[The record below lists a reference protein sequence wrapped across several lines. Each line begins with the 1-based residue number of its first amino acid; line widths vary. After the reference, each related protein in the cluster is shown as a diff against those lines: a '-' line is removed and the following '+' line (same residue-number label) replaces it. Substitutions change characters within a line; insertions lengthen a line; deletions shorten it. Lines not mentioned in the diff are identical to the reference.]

1 MAKKTSTKLPKRKGE
16 YTYRGKTVDELKTL
30 STEEFSQLIP
40 ARQRRTIKRGL
51 SDEHKKIMQKI
62 KEDETDIRTHRR
74 DMIILPEMV
83 GRNLEIY
90 NGKSFE
96 KIEVIPEMMGHYF
109 GEYSMTRKRVSHGS
123 AGVGAT
129 KSSKFV
135 PLK

>member
-1 MAKKTSTKLPKRKGE
+1 MAKKSTTKLPKRKGE
-16 YTYRGKTVDELKTL
+16 FTYRGKTIRDLKKL
-30 STEEFSQLIP
+30 SLEEFAQLLP
-40 ARQRRTIKRGL
+40 ARQRRTINRGL
-51 SDEHKKIMQKI
+51 GDEHKKILKKI
-62 KEDETDIRTHRR
+62 NDGDTTIKTHLR

-83 GRNLEIY
+83 GLNLEIH

-96 KIEVIPEMMGHYF
+96 KVEVIPEMLGHYF
-109 GEYSMTRKRVSHGS
+109 GEYSFTRRRVSHGS

>member
-16 YTYRGKTVDELKTL
+16 YTYRGKTVDELKKL
-30 STEEFSQLIP
+30 STEEFSKIIP

-51 SDEHKKIMQKI
+51 SDEHKKIMQKV
-62 KEDETDIRTHRR
+62 KDGETTIRTHRR
-74 DMIILPEMV
+74 DMLIFPDMV
-83 GRNLEIY
+83 GLNLEIY

-96 KIEVIPEMMGHYF
+96 KVEVMPEMMGHYF
-109 GEYSMTRKRVSHGS
+109 GEYSMTRRRVSHGS

>member
-1 MAKKTSTKLPKRKGE
+1 MAKKSTTKLPKRKGE
-16 YTYRGKTVDELKTL
+16 FTYRGKTLQDLKKMSL
-30 STEEFSQLIP
+30 EEFAELLP
-40 ARQRRTIKRGL
+40 ARQRRTISRGL
-51 SDEHKKIMQKI
+51 GDEHKKILNKI
-62 KEDETDIRTHRR
+62 NDGDTTIKTHLR

-83 GRNLEIY
+83 GLNLEIH

-96 KIEVIPEMMGHYF
+96 KVEVIPEMLGHYF
-109 GEYSMTRKRVSHGS
+109 GEYSFTRKRVSHGS

>member
-51 SDEHKKIMQKI
+51 SDEHKKILQKI
-62 KEDETDIRTHRR
+62 KDGETTIRTHRR
-74 DMIILPEMV
+74 DMLIFPDMV
-83 GRNLEIY
+83 GLNLEIY

-96 KIEVIPEMMGHYF
+96 KVEVIPEMMGHYF
-109 GEYSMTRKRVSHGS
+109 GEYSMTRRRVSHGS

>member
-1 MAKKTSTKLPKRKGE
+1 MAKKSTTKLPKRKGE
-16 YTYRGKTVDELKTL
+16 FTYRGKTIRDLKKL
-30 STEEFSQLIP
+30 SLEEFAQLLP
-40 ARQRRTIKRGL
+40 ARQRRTINRGL
-51 SDEHKKIMQKI
+51 GDEHKKILNKI
-62 KEDETDIRTHRR
+62 NDGDTTIKTHLR

-83 GRNLEIY
+83 GLNLEIH

-96 KIEVIPEMMGHYF
+96 KVEVIPEMLGHYF
-109 GEYSMTRKRVSHGS
+109 GEYSFTRRRVSHGS

>member
-30 STEEFSQLIP
+30 STEEFSKIIP

-51 SDEHKKIMQKI
+51 SDEHKKIMQKV
-62 KEDETDIRTHRR
+62 KDGETTIRTHRR
-74 DMIILPEMV
+74 DMLIFPDMV
-83 GRNLEIY
+83 GLNLEIY

-96 KIEVIPEMMGHYF
+96 KVEVMPEMMGHYF
-109 GEYSMTRKRVSHGS
+109 GEYSMTRRRVSHGS

>member
-62 KEDETDIRTHRR
+62 KDGETTIRTHRR
-74 DMIILPEMV
+74 DMLIFPDMV
-83 GRNLEIY
+83 GLNLEIY

-96 KIEVIPEMMGHYF
+96 KVEVIPEMMGHYF
-109 GEYSMTRKRVSHGS
+109 GEYSMTRRRVSHGS

>member
-16 YTYRGKTVDELKTL
+16 YTYRGKTVDELKKL

-51 SDEHKKIMQKI
+51 SDEHKKIMQKV
-62 KEDETDIRTHRR
+62 KDGETTIRTHRR
-74 DMIILPEMV
+74 DMLIFPDMV
-83 GRNLEIY
+83 GLNLEIY

-96 KIEVIPEMMGHYF
+96 KVEVIPEMMGHYF
-109 GEYSMTRKRVSHGS
+109 GEYSMTRRRVSHGS

>member
-1 MAKKTSTKLPKRKGE
+1 MAKKTTTKLPKRKGE
-16 YTYRGKTVDELKTL
+16 YTYRGKTVNELKTL

-62 KEDETDIRTHRR
+62 KDGETSIRTHRR
-74 DMIILPEMV
+74 DMIILPDMV
-83 GRNLEIY
+83 GLNLEIY

-96 KIEVIPEMMGHYF
+96 KVEVIPEMMGHYF
-109 GEYSMTRKRVSHGS
+109 GEYSLTRKRVNHGS

>member
-30 STEEFSQLIP
+30 STEEFSQMIP

-51 SDEHKKIMQKI
+51 SDEHKKIMQKV
-62 KEDETDIRTHRR
+62 KDGETTVRTHRR
-74 DMIILPEMV
+74 DMLIFPDMV
-83 GRNLEIY
+83 GLNLEIY

-96 KIEVIPEMMGHYF
+96 KVEVIPEMMGHYF
-109 GEYSMTRKRVSHGS
+109 GEYSMTRRRVSHGS

>member
-1 MAKKTSTKLPKRKGE
+1 MAKKSTTKLPKRKGE
-16 YTYRGKTVDELKTL
+16 FTYRGKTIQDLKKL
-30 STEEFSQLIP
+30 SLEEFAQLLP
-40 ARQRRTIKRGL
+40 ARQRRTINRGL
-51 SDEHKKIMQKI
+51 GDGHKKILNKI
-62 KEDETDIRTHRR
+62 NDGDTTIKTHLR

-83 GRNLEIY
+83 GLNLEIH

-96 KIEVIPEMMGHYF
+96 KVEVIPEMLGHYF
-109 GEYSMTRKRVSHGS
+109 GEYSFTRRRVSHGS

>member
-1 MAKKTSTKLPKRKGE
+1 MAKKSTTKLPKRKGE
-16 YTYRGKTVDELKTL
+16 FTYRGKTLRDLKML
-30 STEEFSQLIP
+30 SLEEFAQLLP
-40 ARQRRTIKRGL
+40 ARQRRTINRGL
-51 SDEHKKIMQKI
+51 GDEHKKILNKI
-62 KEDETDIRTHRR
+62 NDGDTTIKTHLR

-83 GRNLEIY
+83 GLNLEIH

-96 KIEVIPEMMGHYF
+96 KVEVIPEMLGHYF
-109 GEYSMTRKRVSHGS
+109 GEYSFTRRRVSHGS

>member
-30 STEEFSQLIP
+30 STEEFSQMIP

-51 SDEHKKIMQKI
+51 SDEHKKIMQKV
-62 KEDETDIRTHRR
+62 KDGETTVRTHRR
-74 DMIILPEMV
+74 DMLIFPDMV
-83 GRNLEIY
+83 GLNLEIY

-96 KIEVIPEMMGHYF
+96 KVEVMPEMMGHYF
-109 GEYSMTRKRVSHGS
+109 GEYSMTRRRVSHGS

>member
-1 MAKKTSTKLPKRKGE
+1 MAKKSTTKLPKRKGE
-16 YTYRGKTVDELKTL
+16 FTYRGKTLRDLKML
-30 STEEFSQLIP
+30 SLEEFAQLLP
-40 ARQRRTIKRGL
+40 ARQRRTINRGL
-51 SDEHKKIMQKI
+51 GDEHKKILNKI
-62 KEDETDIRTHRR
+62 NDGDTIIRTHLR

-83 GRNLEIY
+83 GLNLEIH

-96 KIEVIPEMMGHYF
+96 KVEVIPEMLGHYF
-109 GEYSMTRKRVSHGS
+109 GEFSFTRRRVSHGS

>member
-1 MAKKTSTKLPKRKGE
+1 MAKKSSTKLPKRKGE
-16 YTYRGKTVDELKTL
+16 YTYRGKTVEQLKKL
-30 STEEFSQLIP
+30 NMEEFAQLIP

-62 KEDETDIRTHRR
+62 KDGETTIKTHRR
-74 DMIILPEMV
+74 DMIIFPDMV
-83 GRNLEIY
+83 GLNLEIY

-96 KIEVIPEMMGHYF
+96 KVEVMPEMLGHYF
-109 GEYSMTRKRVSHGS
+109 GEFSMTRRRVNHGS

>member
-16 YTYRGKTVDELKTL
+16 FTYRGKTLQDLKKL
-30 STEEFSQLIP
+30 SLEEFAELLP
-40 ARQRRTIKRGL
+40 ARQRRTINRGL
-51 SDEHKKIMQKI
+51 GDEHKKILNKI
-62 KEDETDIRTHRR
+62 NDGDTTIRTHLR

-83 GRNLEIY
+83 GLNLEIH
-90 NGKSFE
+90 NGKIFE
-96 KIEVIPEMMGHYF
+96 RIEVIPEMLGHYF
-109 GEYSMTRKRVSHGS
+109 GEYSFTRKRVSHGS

>member
-30 STEEFSQLIP
+30 STEEFSQMIP

-51 SDEHKKIMQKI
+51 SDEHKKIMQKV
-62 KEDETDIRTHRR
+62 KDGETTVRTHRR
-74 DMIILPEMV
+74 DMLIFPDLV
-83 GRNLEIY
+83 GLNLEIY

-96 KIEVIPEMMGHYF
+96 KVEVMPEMMGHYF
-109 GEYSMTRKRVSHGS
+109 GEYSMTRRRVSHGS

>member
-30 STEEFSQLIP
+30 STEEFSQMIP

-51 SDEHKKIMQKI
+51 SDEHKKIMQKV
-62 KEDETDIRTHRR
+62 KDGETTVRTHRR
-74 DMIILPEMV
+74 DMLIFPDMV
-83 GRNLEIY
+83 GLNLEIY

-96 KIEVIPEMMGHYF
+96 TVEVIPEMMGHYF
-109 GEYSMTRKRVSHGS
+109 GEYSMTRRRVSHGS

>member
-30 STEEFSQLIP
+30 STEDFSQLIP
-40 ARQRRTIKRGL
+40 ARQRRTIKRGF

-62 KEDETDIRTHRR
+62 KDGETTIRTHRR
-74 DMIILPEMV
+74 DMIILPDMV
-83 GRNLEIY
+83 GLNLEIY

-96 KIEVIPEMMGHYF
+96 KVEVIPEMMGHYF
-109 GEYSMTRKRVSHGS
+109 GEYSMTRRRVSHGS

>member
-1 MAKKTSTKLPKRKGE
+1 MAKKSTTKLPKRKGE
-16 YTYRGKTVDELKTL
+16 FTYRGKTLRDLKML
-30 STEEFSQLIP
+30 SLEEFAQLLP
-40 ARQRRTIKRGL
+40 ARQRRTINRGL
-51 SDEHKKIMQKI
+51 GDEHKKILNKI
-62 KEDETDIRTHRR
+62 NEGDTTIKTHLR

-83 GRNLEIY
+83 GLNLEIH

-96 KIEVIPEMMGHYF
+96 KVEVIPEMLGHYF
-109 GEYSMTRKRVSHGS
+109 GEYSFTRKRVSHGS

>member
-1 MAKKTSTKLPKRKGE
+1 MAKKSTTKLPKRKGE
-16 YTYRGKTVDELKTL
+16 FTYRGKTLQDLKRL
-30 STEEFSQLIP
+30 SLEEFAELLP
-40 ARQRRTIKRGL
+40 ARQRRTINRGL
-51 SDEHKKIMQKI
+51 GDEHKKILNKI
-62 KEDETDIRTHRR
+62 NDGDTTIKTHLR

-83 GRNLEIY
+83 GLNLEIH

-96 KIEVIPEMMGHYF
+96 KVEVIPEMLGHYF
-109 GEYSMTRKRVSHGS
+109 GEYSFTRKRVSHGS

>member
-1 MAKKTSTKLPKRKGE
+1 MAKKSTTKLPKRKGE
-16 YTYRGKTVDELKTL
+16 FTYRGKTLQDLKKL
-30 STEEFSQLIP
+30 SLEEFAQLLP
-40 ARQRRTIKRGL
+40 ARQRRTINRGL
-51 SDEHKKIMQKI
+51 GDEHKKILNKI
-62 KEDETDIRTHRR
+62 NDGDTTIRTHLR

-83 GRNLEIY
+83 GLNLEIH

-96 KIEVIPEMMGHYF
+96 KVEVIPEMLGHYF
-109 GEYSMTRKRVSHGS
+109 GEYSFTRRRVSHGS

>member
-30 STEEFSQLIP
+30 STEELSKILP
-40 ARQRRTIKRGL
+40 ARQRITIKRGL
-51 SDEHKKIMQKI
+51 SDEHKKIMQKV
-62 KEDETDIRTHRR
+62 KDGETTIRTHRR
-74 DMIILPEMV
+74 DMLIFPDMV
-83 GRNLEIY
+83 GLNLEIY

-96 KIEVIPEMMGHYF
+96 KVEVMPEMMGHYF
-109 GEYSMTRKRVSHGS
+109 GEYSMTRRRVSHGS

>member
-1 MAKKTSTKLPKRKGE
+1 MAKKSTTKLPKRKGE
-16 YTYRGKTVDELKTL
+16 FTYRGKTLQDLKTMSL
-30 STEEFSQLIP
+30 EEFAQLLP
-40 ARQRRTIKRGL
+40 ARQRRTINRGL
-51 SDEHKKIMQKI
+51 GDEHKKILNKI
-62 KEDETDIRTHRR
+62 NDGDTTIKTHVR

-83 GRNLEIY
+83 GLNLEIH

-96 KIEVIPEMMGHYF
+96 KVEVIPEMLGHYF
-109 GEYSMTRKRVSHGS
+109 GEYSFTRRRVSHGS

>member
-1 MAKKTSTKLPKRKGE
+1 MAKKSTTKLPKRKGE
-16 YTYRGKTVDELKTL
+16 FTYRGKTLRDLKML
-30 STEEFSQLIP
+30 SLEEFAQLLP
-40 ARQRRTIKRGL
+40 ARQRRTINRGL
-51 SDEHKKIMQKI
+51 GDEHKKILNKI
-62 KEDETDIRTHRR
+62 NDGDTTIRTHLR

-83 GRNLEIY
+83 GLNLEIH

-96 KIEVIPEMMGHYF
+96 KVEVIPEMLGHYF
-109 GEYSMTRKRVSHGS
+109 GEYSFTRKRVSHGS